1 MGRLALTFDIEI
13 GIGIGFWKEE
23 VSERREEKGREG
35 NLLYLLYPQGQSLY
49 RQTGCGSVG
58 GKKKKRK
65 KTESTNNQRWRKDN
79 M

>member
-1 MGRLALTFDIEI
+1 MDRLALTFDIDIEI

-35 NLLYLLYPQGQSLY
+35 YLLYLHRQSSY

-58 GKKKKRK
+58 GKKKDRVDEQPKMAER
-65 KTESTNNQRWRKDN
+65 
-79 M
+79 